1 MSITIVELLVP
12 SGPSTLAQASLL
24 VMRVFLGICFIRHGW
39 PKLRNLDTW
48 ATAMKTPKWLC
59 FLSAFS
65 MWGAGIALIPGLLT
79 PLAALAILVSM
90 AYACVIEILAGFPFI
105 APDPYQIPE
114 GDYAGPMGVGE
125 PPSWE
130 KAAMY
135 VVMCLVLATCGGG
148 TFSIDTLLLNDLLGA
163 LVS

>member
-1 MSITIVELLVP
+1 MDVTVVELLVP
-12 SGPSTLAQASLL
+12 SHPSMISQVMLL
-24 VMRVFLGICFIRHGW
+24 VLRVFTGICFIRHGW
-39 PKLRNLDTW
+39 PKLRNLSTW

-79 PLAALAILVSM
+79 PLAALAIFVSM
-90 AYACVIEILAGFPFI
+90 AYAAVLELSSGFPFI

-114 GDYAGPMGVGE
+114 GDYAGPMGIGD

-135 VVMCLVLATCGGG
+135 VVMCLVLIGCGGG
-148 TFSIDTLLLNDLLGA
+148 LFSLDNLLLADLLA
-163 LVS
+163 NL

>member
-148 TFSIDTLLLNDLLGA
+148 AFSIDTLLLNDLLGA

>member
-1 MSITIVELLVP
+1 MDVAVVEILVPNCPSRLAAGALLVLRLFV
-12 SGPSTLAQASLL
+12 GLA
-24 VMRVFLGICFIRHGW
+24 FIRHGW
-39 PKLRNLDTW
+39 PKLRNLRTW
-48 ATAMKTPKWLC
+48 STAMNTPVWLC
-59 FLSAFS
+59 FLSAAS
-65 MWGAGIALIPGLLT
+65 MWGAGIALLPGLLT

-90 AYACVIEILAGFPFI
+90 AYAVLLEIRSGFPFI

-135 VVMCLVLATCGGG
+135 VVMCLVLIACGGG
-148 TFSIDTLLLNDLLGA
+148 LLSLDNLLIADLLGA
-163 LVS
+163 VL